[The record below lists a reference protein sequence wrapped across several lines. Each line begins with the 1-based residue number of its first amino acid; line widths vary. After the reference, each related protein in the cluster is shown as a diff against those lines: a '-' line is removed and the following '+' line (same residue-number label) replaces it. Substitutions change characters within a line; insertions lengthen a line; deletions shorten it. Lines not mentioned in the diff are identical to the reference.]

1 MVGKFAFSF
10 DRDTFHGHERTRQDA
25 LAAAERKL
33 NGLEFIPEAIFVGKR
48 VPTDP
53 GTSGLAETVLK
64 LMRRRMNESGAD
76 AASQQRLRVNEHQ
89 LAELD
94 DALDRVIRAWMAKHD
109 LEPGDSKVIAISEH
123 PLPQPAMTRHLK
135 VASEVSELGT
145 TESAITLE

>member
-64 LMRRRMNESGAD
+64 LMRRRMNESC
-76 AASQQRLRVNEHQ
+76 ASTSISSPSWMMRWTASSAPGWPSMIWSRG
-89 LAELD
+89 
-94 DALDRVIRAWMAKHD
+94 IR
-109 LEPGDSKVIAISEH
+109 
-123 PLPQPAMTRHLK
+123 R
-135 VASEVSELGT
+135 
-145 TESAITLE
+145 